1 MKFQTLNEIFHEG
14 ISTFPD
20 RDLFGTKR
28 DGRWHWMSY
37 LQFGKEVDR
46 VRAGLAGLGLQP
58 GDKVAI
64 ISNNRVEWA
73 VCAYATYGLGG
84 AYVPMYEAQLP
95 KEWEFIIKDCDAK
108 IAICATDAITEK
120 VKTFFDSCPSL
131 KHVVSLDTKTKA
143 EGKVTTYRKL
153 LATDKSV
160 PIVKVK
166 PSDIA
171 GLIYTSGTTGN
182 PKGVLLSH
190 SNIASNVSAMH
201 ELMPMNSMDRSL
213 SFLPWAHSFG
223 QVVEL
228 HALFSMGASL
238 AICESVDKIIDNLAE
253 TKPTLLFS
261 VPRIFN
267 KIYTAVQKQISEK
280 PPIIQNMVKT
290 ALAARKKARDGEPL
304 DLGEQ
309 IVLAV
314 TDKLV
319 FAKVRARFGGRL
331 KYAFSGGAAISREVA
346 EFIDGLGITVYE
358 GYGLTETSPI
368 ATCNYENNRRIGS
381 VGKPIPGVTI
391 KISDEGEIV
400 VYGHNVMQGYHNRPE
415 ENAAVFTKDGGFRT
429 GDMGRIDEDGF
440 LYITGRI
447 KEQYKLENGKYVV
460 PTPLEEQ
467 LKLSPYIANVM
478 VYGDNR
484 PFNIALVVPNFDAV
498 KKWGA
503 ESGVSESDPDKL
515 VANSKVKDLIR
526 KEVEKHCQHFKGF
539 EEVKDFALI
548 PQDFTTENGM
558 LTPSL
563 KVKRR
568 KVIEVY
574 QSLIDQVYA
583 NAKTKKKPAEDKDK
597 GKTASAS
604 AQ

>member
-14 ISTFPD
+14 ITTYPD
-20 RDLFGTKR
+20 RELFGTKR
-28 DGRWHWMSY
+28 EGRWHWMTY
-37 LQFGKEVDR
+37 LQFGREVDR
-46 VRAGLAGLGLQP
+46 VRAGLAGLGLSA
-58 GDKVAI
+58 GDRIAI

-73 VCAYATYGLGG
+73 VCAYASYGLG
-84 AYVPMYEAQLP
+84 AAFVPMYEAQMA

-108 IAICATDAITEK
+108 IAVCATNDITEK
-120 VKTFFDSCPSL
+120 VKTFFESCPNL
-131 KHVVSLDTKTKA
+131 KHVVSLDPKTK
-143 EGKVTTYRKL
+143 ETDKVTTYKKL

-160 PIVKVK
+160 PVAMVK

-190 SNIASNVSAMH
+190 SNIASNVSAIH
-201 ELMPMNSMDRSL
+201 ELMPMSSADRSL

-238 AICESVDKIIDNLAE
+238 AICEAVDKIIDNLAE

-267 KIYTAVQKQISEK
+267 KLYTAVQKTISEK
-280 PPIIQNMVKT
+280 PPVIQKMVQTSLK
-290 ALAARKKARDGEPL
+290 ARAKLRDGEPL

-309 IVLAV
+309 LVLAI

-319 FAKVRARFGGRL
+319 FQKVRQRFGGRL

-368 ATCNYENNRRIGS
+368 ATCNYAGNRRIGS
-381 VGKPIPGVTI
+381 VGKPLPGV
-391 KISDEGEIV
+391 KIVISPESEII

-415 ENAAVFTKDGGFRT
+415 ENAAVFTPDGGFKT
-429 GDMGRIDEDGF
+429 GDMGRIDADGF
-440 LYITGRI
+440 VFITGRI

-467 LKLSPYIANVM
+467 LKLSAYIANAM

-484 PFNIALVVPNFDAV
+484 PYNVALVVPNFDAL

-503 ESGVSESDPDKL
+503 ENGVSDTDPEKL
-515 VANSKVKDLIR
+515 IADPKVKDLMK
-526 KEVEKHCQHFKGF
+526 KEVEKYCEHFKGF

-574 QSLIDQVYA
+574 QSVIDQLYA
-583 NAKTKKKPAEDKDK
+583 NAKSKKKDGAEKDK
-597 GKTASAS
+597 GKSASAS
-604 AQ
+604 AE